1 MDRKPNSQV
10 AKKKTIYQPW
20 VDLRVAKID
29 IRQERFHYECQD
41 RFLIG
46 LQLDS
51 LL

>member
-1 MDRKPNSQV
+1 MV
-10 AKKKTIYQPW
+10 H
-20 VDLRVAKID
+20 LCHLKID